1 MRTSKYGEYNAYVL
15 DDPTLRAGN
24 PVKEI
29 LLKLNPPDHRYNI
42 LYCKKVLTKL
52 EVKSKG
58 ITTSSQKESRFT
70 TSCSIDK
77 DKYMMKAQ
85 VHVSKSSAI
94 SDVQEL
100 PQKEHYQQDYWGL
113 TKIYL
118 TSGSSTTLSIMWY
131 KNHVKE
137 MLREIISKLSRP

>member
-94 SDVQEL
+94 SDVQAL
-100 PQKEHYQQDYWGL
+100 PQKNIIDKIARLLASFQDREHEGGDTRSQGGIRSRM
-113 TKIYL
+113 KI
-118 TSGSSTTLSIMWY
+118 
-131 KNHVKE
+131 
-137 MLREIISKLSRP
+137 LRSQ